1 MDCQMQTMTN
11 DGVQMDDDDVLVSM
25 GMQMMSQMWMFQ
37 SKIHH
42 PWSVRTRALRV
53 VMEVVA
59 AGGYYYRHRRRD
71 FV

>member
-1 MDCQMQTMTN
+1 MQTMPN
-11 DGVQMDDDDVLVSM
+11 DGVLMDDDDVLVSM

-42 PWSVRTRALRV
+42 PWSVRTRAMRV
-53 VMEVVA
+53 AVEMA
-59 AGGYYYRHRRRD
+59 AGGYYYRHRQRD

>member
-1 MDCQMQTMTN
+1 
-11 DGVQMDDDDVLVSM
+11 M

-59 AGGYYYRHRRRD
+59 AGGYYYRHRHRD